1 MILDTLDRLD
11 KYGFISP
18 MMDKVLD
25 FFRKTDLSTLAPGR
39 IDLQG
44 DDLFV
49 NVNRQG
55 AQTRNEVPI
64 EAHREHIDIQ
74 VPISSDEEMGFISA
88 PFMPAPS
95 KEYDSDRDVAFYPGL
110 CDTYLNVRKGMF
122 VVFFPGEGHAPAITK
137 DGILKL
143 IVKIRKPCLK

>member
-1 MILDTLDRLD
+1 MILDTLDRLE

-25 FFRKTDLSTLAPGR
+25 FFCKTDLSALAPGR

-64 EAHREHIDIQ
+64 EAHREYIDIQ

-143 IVKIRKPCLK
+143 IVKIRKPC

>member
-1 MILDTLDRLD
+1 MILDTLDRLE
-11 KYGFISP
+11 KYGYVSP
-18 MMDKVLD
+18 LMDKVLD
-25 FFRKTDLSTLAPGR
+25 FFKKTDLSTLTPGR

-49 NVNRQG
+49 NVNRQD
-55 AQTRNEVPI
+55 AQTRDEVPI
-64 EAHREHIDIQ
+64 EAHREYIDIQ

-95 KEYDSDRDVAFYPGL
+95 KQYSADRDVAFYPGL

-143 IVKIRKPCLK
+143 IVKIRKPC

>member
-1 MILDTLDRLD
+1 MILDTLDRLVS
-11 KYGFISP
+11 YGYISP
-18 MMDKVLD
+18 LMDKVLD
-25 FFRKTDLSTLAPGR
+25 FFKKTDLSSLEPGR
-39 IDLQG
+39 ISLQG

-49 NVNRQG
+49 NVNRQD
-55 AQTRNEVPI
+55 AQTRDEVPI
-64 EAHREHIDIQ
+64 EAHREYIDIQ
-74 VPISSDEEMGFISA
+74 VPISSDEEMGFLSA

-95 KEYDSDRDVAFYPGL
+95 KPYNADMDVAFYPGL

-143 IVKIRKPCLK
+143 IVKIRKPC

>member
-1 MILDTLDRLD
+1 MILDTLDRLEC
-11 KYGFISP
+11 YGYISP
-18 MMDKVLD
+18 LMDKVLD
-25 FFRKTDLSTLAPGR
+25 FFRKTDLATLKPGR

-49 NVNRQG
+49 NVNRQD
-55 AQTRNEVPI
+55 AQTRDEAPI
-64 EAHREHIDIQ
+64 EAHQEYIDIQ

-95 KEYDSDRDVAFYPGL
+95 KAYNADRDVAFYPGL

-122 VVFFPGEGHAPAITK
+122 VVFFPGEGHAPAITR

-143 IVKIRKPCLK
+143 IVKIRKPC

>member
-1 MILDTLDRLD
+1 MILDTLDRLVS
-11 KYGFISP
+11 YGYISP
-18 MMDKVLD
+18 LMDKVLD
-25 FFRKTDLSTLAPGR
+25 FFKKTDLSSLEPGR
-39 IDLQG
+39 IPLQG

-49 NVNRQG
+49 NVNRQD
-55 AQTRNEVPI
+55 AQTRQDVPI
-64 EAHREHIDIQ
+64 EAHREFIDIQ
-74 VPISSDEEMGFISA
+74 VPISSDEEMGFLSA

-95 KEYDSDRDVAFYPGL
+95 KPYSADMDVAFYPGL

-143 IVKIRKPCLK
+143 IVKIRKPC

>member
-1 MILDTLDRLD
+1 MILDTLDRLEC
-11 KYGFISP
+11 YGYISP

-25 FFRKTDLSTLAPGR
+25 FFRKTDLATLKPGR

-49 NVNRQG
+49 NVNRQD
-55 AQTRNEVPI
+55 AQTRDEAPI
-64 EAHREHIDIQ
+64 EAHQEYIDIQ

-95 KEYDSDRDVAFYPGL
+95 KAYNADRDVAFYPGL

-122 VVFFPGEGHAPAITK
+122 VLFFPGEGHAPAITR

-143 IVKIRKPCLK
+143 IVKIRKPC

>member
-1 MILDTLDRLD
+1 MILDTLDRLEC
-11 KYGFISP
+11 YGYISP

-25 FFRKTDLSTLAPGR
+25 FFRKTDLATLKPGR

-49 NVNRQG
+49 NVNRQD
-55 AQTRNEVPI
+55 AQTRDEAPI
-64 EAHREHIDIQ
+64 EAHQGYIDIQ

-95 KEYDSDRDVAFYPGL
+95 KAYNADRDVAFYPGL

-122 VVFFPGEGHAPAITK
+122 VVFFPGEGHAPAITR

-143 IVKIRKPCLK
+143 IVKIRKPC

>member
-1 MILDTLDRLD
+1 M
-11 KYGFISP
+11 
-18 MMDKVLD
+18 
-25 FFRKTDLSTLAPGR
+25 
-39 IDLQG
+39 
-44 DDLFV
+44 
-49 NVNRQG
+49 NRQG

-64 EAHREHIDIQ
+64 EAHREYIDIQ

>member
-1 MILDTLDRLD
+1 MILDTLDKLE

-18 MMDKVLD
+18 LMDKVAD
-25 FFRKTDLSTLAPGR
+25 FFKNTDLASLEPGR
-39 IDLQG
+39 IVLQG

-49 NVNRQG
+49 NINRQD
-55 AQTRNEVPI
+55 AQTRDEVPI
-64 EAHREHIDIQ
+64 EAHKEYLDIQ
-74 VPISSDEEMGFISA
+74 VPISSDEEMGFLSA

-95 KEYDSDRDVAFYPGL
+95 KPYSAERDVAFYPGL
-110 CDTYLNVRKGMF
+110 CDTYLNVKKGMF

-143 IVKIRKPCLK
+143 IVKIRKQC